1 LVSASWDSG
10 QRLLSH
16 MLVDAHALDY
26 SDLERSAALLDGPSR
41 EKVDAAVA
49 AARKKQRRSKGPI
62 AKKLNTALQQ
72 LRESYVRTRD
82 GAEGAVKLHP
92 DDMDGVVSAI
102 SAFVAEVQ
110 ISETDQGDEHSAKI
124 VLQFSPAAALS
135 SRVHATTLPAPVSN
149 GSASIAIS
157 GHADATVTAT
167 SGATPSIHAMA
178 TFGNASASMTATVVA
193 ASTPEE
199 ERDEAPRLNATIE
212 FPGTGKH
219 GCGFAPAEPRR
230 LNQLYAAIRLAVG
243 GELPPTLKCMAKSR
257 RGDADALATWIEV
270 VLLRSEGRL
279 LAWQKCLMR
288 GAGNCG
294 RGAPRG

>member
-110 ISETDQGDEHSAKI
+110 ISEADQGKR
-124 VLQFSPAAALS
+124 S
-135 SRVHATTLPAPVSN
+135 SSHD
-149 GSASIAIS
+149 ASQ
-157 GHADATVTAT
+157 
-167 SGATPSIHAMA
+167 P
-178 TFGNASASMTATVVA
+178 
-193 ASTPEE
+193 
-199 ERDEAPRLNATIE
+199 
-212 FPGTGKH
+212 
-219 GCGFAPAEPRR
+219 
-230 LNQLYAAIRLAVG
+230 
-243 GELPPTLKCMAKSR
+243 
-257 RGDADALATWIEV
+257 
-270 VLLRSEGRL
+270 
-279 LAWQKCLMR
+279 
-288 GAGNCG
+288 
-294 RGAPRG
+294 